1 MEEGMGTPSGV
12 LGLQS
17 CAPWDGMTVKRLPAI
32 SATIGAEQGKADRV
46 RKKVSTSNALSK
58 EQFLQAMNSSR

>member
-1 MEEGMGTPSGV
+1 MELFRAGH
-12 LGLQS
+12 
-17 CAPWDGMTVKRLPAI
+17 GMTVKRLPAI

-46 RKKVSTSNALSK
+46 REKVSTSNALSK